1 MTTFGR
7 VLRRL
12 LVALIPIAV
21 VLALAAVPAAQASG
35 STSYSGTTSDGGN
48 WVADVPSAWNGTLIL
63 YSHGFGPVQAA
74 DAPDPATKQALLDRG
89 YALAGSSEAP
99 PTASWWT
106 LGSAL
111 QEQFETIRDVR
122 PDLPSAPRRVL
133 AFGTSMGG
141 LISALED
148 EHSNGRIAGALTTCG
163 IVAGGIQLN
172 NYQLDGEYAMVQL
185 LAAGAPI
192 KLVHL
197 TSPVDGLGTGKALD
211 ALAQSNQQSPA
222 GRARL
227 ALAMAFMNVATWAPG
242 QPMPGR
248 HDYNTQEQEQYDVQ
262 FTAPPGGLTAMDFVM
277 FARYYLESAAG
288 GNSAW
293 TAGVDFRRVFD
304 RSPYAPEVRTLYR
317 EAGLNV
323 GADLATLTANAN
335 IHADENAVRWLERT
349 SVPRGDL
356 QVPELDMHTISD
368 QLVPVQQ
375 ENYYR
380 HTVEWADSSGLL
392 RQSYVE
398 RQSHCNFTPA
408 ELVAGVLTVQHR
420 VDSGRW
426 GESAD
431 ADRLNALAQST
442 RLGASAFID
451 FEPSRLSGDNGPFV
465 DESWF
470 RRHEA
475 HRARWSATRLR

>member
-12 LVALIPIAV
+12 LTVLLPVAAVVALGV
-21 VLALAAVPAAQASG
+21 VPPAQASG
-35 STSYSGTTSDGGN
+35 STSYSGSTSDGGS
-48 WVADVPSAWNGTLIL
+48 WVADVPSSWNGTLIL

-74 DAPDPATKQALLDRG
+74 DAPDATTKQALLDRG

-99 PTASWWT
+99 ATASWWT

-111 QEQFETIRDVR
+111 AEQFETIRDVR
-122 PDLPSAPRRVL
+122 PDLPSAPRRVI

-148 EHSNGRIAGALTTCG
+148 EHSNGRIDGALSTCG

-185 LAAGAPI
+185 LGAGAPI

-197 TSPVDGLGTGKALD
+197 TSPVDGLGSAKALD

-242 QPMPGR
+242 EAMPRR
-248 HDYNTQEQEQYDVQ
+248 HDYDSQEQEQYDVQ
-262 FTAPPGGLTAMDFVM
+262 FSAPPGALTAMDFVM

-293 TAGVDFRRVFD
+293 TAGVDFRRLFD

-323 GADLATLTANAN
+323 DADLATLTANAN

-349 SVPRGDL
+349 SVPNGEL
-356 QVPELDMHTISD
+356 QVPELDIHTISD

-380 HTVEWADSSGLL
+380 HTVDRARSNALL

-426 GESAD
+426 GNSAD
-431 ADRLNALAQST
+431 ASRLNGLAQS
-442 RLGASAFID
+442 LGLGDSAFID
-451 FEPSRLSGDNGPFV
+451 YEPARLSGDNGPFV

-475 HRARWSATRLR
+475 RRLR